1 MSEPDHLGRTI
12 PDIVRTLREC
22 APLVGQADIAE
33 EVVLEAADEIERLRA
48 ALMEIAD
55 VFADVLWCE
64 PNDVTFAASK
74 AYKIADEAL
83 GE

>member
-33 EVVLEAADEIERLRA
+33 QVVLEAADEIERLRA
-48 ALMEIAD
+48 ALREIRDDPCSDGLLLVSGKTAWER
-55 VFADVLWCE
+55 A
-64 PNDVTFAASK
+64 K
-74 AYKIADEAL
+74 EAL
-83 GE
+83 GDE

>member
-48 ALMEIAD
+48 ALRTVFNAYEETCPASWPRINRIA
-55 VFADVLWCE
+55 
-64 PNDVTFAASK
+64 K
-74 AYKIADEAL
+74 EAL